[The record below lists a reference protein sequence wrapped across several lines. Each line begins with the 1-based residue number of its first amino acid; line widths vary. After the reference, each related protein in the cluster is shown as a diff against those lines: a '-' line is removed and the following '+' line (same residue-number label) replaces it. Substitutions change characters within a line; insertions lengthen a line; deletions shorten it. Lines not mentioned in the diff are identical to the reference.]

1 MARHAEAMTWVSSI
15 RRILVVELWNIGD
28 VVLLLPFLQQ
38 LRHIFP
44 DASITLLGRGHARDL
59 LAASGFV
66 DEFIVADLNWQKDRS
81 PTAKVRWGELSR
93 VVRELR
99 RKKFDIAFQCRP
111 HVREYMLLA
120 LSDARRRVGIAKRG
134 WDRLLTDRIAVDSL
148 ATQKKEA
155 WLRLLARFGGARQLA
170 EPRLRLAESTR
181 ARAAEFLRA
190 HGVSGGELVVG
201 IHPGASISEKRW
213 PLDRFA
219 LVIQQIEVNRPE
231 LRPLVFV
238 DPEGYGA
245 ELASS
250 PRSIPARVD
259 LDLMIGLLGRCDLL
273 VCNDSGP
280 MHIAAALGVT
290 CVAVFGSG
298 IDRMFAPLG
307 EGHVA
312 ITPRT
317 DNSSR
322 DVLSPRYDVAEVPAE
337 AVTAAVERVLG

>member
-1 MARHAEAMTWVSSI
+1 MTSVSAI

-44 DASITLLGRGHARDL
+44 DASITLLGRAHARDL

-66 DEFIVADLNWQKDRS
+66 DDFIIADLNWQKDRS
-81 PTAKVRWGELSR
+81 ASAKVRWSELSR
-93 VVRELR
+93 VIRQLR

-111 HVREYMLLA
+111 HVREYLLLA
-120 LSDARRRVGIAKRG
+120 LSGATRRVGIANRG
-134 WDRLLTDRIAVDSL
+134 WDRLLTDRIRVDPL

-155 WLRLLARFGGARQLA
+155 WLRLLAPFGGASQLP
-170 EPRLRLAESTR
+170 EPKLRLAESTR

-190 HGVSGGELVVG
+190 QGVSGDDLVVG
-201 IHPGASISEKRW
+201 VHPGASISEKRW
-213 PLDRFA
+213 PLNRFGS
-219 LVIQQIEVNRPE
+219 VIQQIEVSRPE
-231 LRPLVFV
+231 LRPLIFV

-250 PRSIPARVD
+250 PGAIRARVD
-259 LDLMIGLLGRCDLL
+259 LDLMTGLLGRCDLL

-307 EGHVA
+307 EGHIA
-312 ITPRT
+312 ITPRAGEA
-317 DNSSR
+317 SKE
-322 DVLSPRYDVAEVPAE
+322 VLTPRYDVADVPPE